1 MMHHKALL
9 FNDHPNA
16 AAVLKATHPRQAKA
30 LGRAVAN
37 FNEEIWSSAR
47 LQIVHD
53 ANVGKFTRV
62 VSEEDL
68 CRGTGGHGEPIAT
81 SGGSLRAVL
90 LATGERELVEASPFD
105 RIWGVGFRPADAPF
119 FRDEWGLNL
128 LGQALMAVRT
138 ELRAAEEGGLA
149 EGTLLDESQKG
160 ESEK

>member
-9 FNDHPNA
+9 FNDLPSA
-16 AAVLKATHPRQAKA
+16 AAVLKAAHPRKAKT

-37 FNEEIWSSAR
+37 FDEATWAAAR

-53 ANVGKFTRV
+53 ANVGKFTRA
-62 VSEEDL
+62 VSEQGL
-68 CRGTGGHGEPIAT
+68 CRGSGGQGHPVAT
-81 SGGSLRAVL
+81 SGGSLRALL

-105 RIWGVGFRPADAPF
+105 RIWGVGFRPADAPY

-138 ELRAAEEGGLA
+138 ELRAAEEGGRA
-149 EGTLLDESQKG
+149 EGTPVEDQKVVEG
-160 ESEK
+160 A